1 MKCLRCRHRGS
12 CRLFAGRVARSQYP
26 LRPFGPIPTTTLNV
40 SDRQTRYTRGERVRC
55 GTDSPLSSSP
65 ARQKGSRQTNGS
77 RRRELVGLTQ
87 KRADLVRVVH
97 CGDANDVATS
107 APGSFH
113 ANKSRGGECAEWV
126 ARVQRGRRKQR
137 GANLHTCKGVA
148 ANVADVVAR
157 MRIRRRKVGDVIC
170 PRAKGA
176 PQTAGANLHR
186 CKGVAAME
194 PRRAGRTKRS
204 RIAQKHSFDANS
216 INAACMATCSCSS
229 NCLLRC
235 AVLRILSN
243 SVACSAAS
251 SGTRL
256 MHIGGMPSPLYGP

>member
-137 GANLHTCKGVA
+137 ERICIGAKGSPQWSRDAQDARSAPESLRNTPLTPIPSTPRAWRHAPVPA
-148 ANVADVVAR
+148 IACCVAR
-157 MRIRRRKVGDVIC
+157 FCESYPTPSLARQH
-170 PRAKGA
+170 RAA
-176 PQTAGANLHR
+176 R
-186 CKGVAAME
+186 
-194 PRRAGRTKRS
+194 
-204 RIAQKHSFDANS
+204 D
-216 INAACMATCSCSS
+216 
-229 NCLLRC
+229 
-235 AVLRILSN
+235 
-243 SVACSAAS
+243 
-251 SGTRL
+251 
-256 MHIGGMPSPLYGP
+256 